1 MERRVAMY
9 PGRFQPFHNGHVAII
24 YYFWQNY
31 GNIPVVIG
39 AVNNGTRTFNNPFL
53 GKEVEEIINR
63 SLSDLQ
69 LRDDCQVRLVD
80 VPEENIGKWLIK
92 MLKESKANY
101 LLTGNRNMAEL
112 AKNVKGLMVINP
124 IDGSI
129 SSIRSST
136 VRDLT
141 RNDSPERR
149 ELVTESAYEFIDQLD
164 IDWRNLSK
172 ENKRSWVY

>member
-1 MERRVAMY
+1 MERNVAIY

-31 GNIPVVIG
+31 GNIPVVVG
-39 AVNNGTRTFNNPFL
+39 AVNNKTRTFNNPFL
-53 GKEVEEIINR
+53 GEEVEEIINR
-63 SLSDLQ
+63 SLRDLQ
-69 LRDDCQVRLVD
+69 LSNDCQVRLVD

-112 AKNVKGLMVINP
+112 AKNIKELMVINP

-129 SSIRSST
+129 SSTRSST
-136 VRDLT
+136 VRESI
-141 RNDSPERR
+141 RNGLPEWR
-149 ELVTESAYEFIDQLD
+149 ELVTVRACEYIEKLD
-164 IDWRNLSK
+164 IDWRNLPNG
-172 ENKRSWVY
+172 NKRSWVY